1 MMIKHNKIIIN
12 IKIIKIILMMI
23 KNNKITK
30 IILMMIKHNKII
42 KIIVLLKYKKY
53 IRALY

>member
-1 MMIKHNKIIIN
+1 
-12 IKIIKIILMMI
+12 MMI

>member
-1 MMIKHNKIIIN
+1 MIKHNKIIIN